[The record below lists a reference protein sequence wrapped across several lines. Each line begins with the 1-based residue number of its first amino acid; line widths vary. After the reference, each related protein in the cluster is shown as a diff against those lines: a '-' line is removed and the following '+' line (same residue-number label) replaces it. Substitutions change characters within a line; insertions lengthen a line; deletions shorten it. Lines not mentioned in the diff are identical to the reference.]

1 MSAPAPAPVHIPGRL
16 NPLAPSAPLPIA
28 TLSELATSHDA
39 IVQKET
45 RDKAILSQLITPS
58 RANIRADLLKWTAR
72 GFPANFTILSL
83 NVNPPP
89 MCADGVT
96 RSFVDYVQYLLGMTI
111 AAQLVL
117 LQPQLEGIVL
127 SYTINLNNLLVQVSN
142 S

>member
-1 MSAPAPAPVHIPGRL
+1 MSAPVHIPARL

-45 RDKAILSQLITPS
+45 RDKATLSQLITPS
-58 RANIRADLLKWTAR
+58 RAHIRADLLKWTAR

-83 NVNPPP
+83 TVTPPH

-96 RSFVDYVQYLLGMTI
+96 RSFIDYVQYLLGMTI

-127 SYTINLNNLLVQVSN
+127 SYTINLNNLFVQVSN